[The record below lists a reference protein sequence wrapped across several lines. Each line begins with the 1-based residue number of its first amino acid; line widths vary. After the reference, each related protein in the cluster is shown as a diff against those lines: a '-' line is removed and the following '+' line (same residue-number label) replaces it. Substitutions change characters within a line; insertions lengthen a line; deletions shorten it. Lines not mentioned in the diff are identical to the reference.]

1 VATLNLPEGL
11 VGVWGGWMS
20 TAPDGTPILL
30 RDLSIQ
36 EIYALD
42 VDLP

>member
-1 VATLNLPEGL
+1 MATVKVPGGL

-20 TAPDGTPILL
+20 NAPDGSPMLL

-42 VDLP
+42 VELP